1 MRAVTAALCAILCLL
16 AISMRSSVAALEP
29 YEVNV
34 VLSMSGQ
41 GAFLGKEQAEAL
53 KVLEQYV
60 NRTGGIQGHPLQFAV
75 QDDQSTPAGAV
86 QLTQGL
92 IAKKVPVI
100 LGPTLIS
107 TCNAMAALASAGP
120 VIFCTSPA
128 VLPVTDTYVF
138 SSGASVK
145 DLIDTSVRYMREH
158 GLTRFALI
166 ATTDAGGEDA
176 VKWFTN
182 AANQP
187 ENKSVTLV
195 DTERFNVTD
204 LSVAA
209 QVAHIR
215 TANPQAIV
223 LWTAGTPFG
232 TFLRALKDSGLQL
245 PVITAVSAAS
255 VAGMQQWASLLPSS
269 LSLATVPALAANAVK
284 DRATKRQVDG
294 FLAEMR
300 AAGVKVDYVS
310 TTVWDPGLLIVDAL
324 RKLGINATSTQIR
337 DQIAN
342 LKGWVG
348 ADGPYDFVK
357 FPNRGLGAASL
368 YVSQWDAAKEA
379 WVGISGP
386 GGAILR

>member
-1 MRAVTAALCAILCLL
+1 MRALIATLCAMLCLV
-16 AISMRSSVAALEP
+16 AIGVRSSVAAVEP

-34 VLSMSGQ
+34 VLSMTGQ
-41 GAFLGKEQAEAL
+41 GAFLGKEQADAL
-53 KVLEQYV
+53 KVLEDYV
-60 NRTGGIQGHPLQFAV
+60 NRTGGIQGHPVHFAV
-75 QDDQSTPAGAV
+75 LDDQSAPATAV

-100 LGPTLIS
+100 LGPSLIS
-107 TCNAMAALASAGP
+107 TCNAMAALATTGP

-128 VLPVTDTYVF
+128 VIPTTDTFVF

-158 GLTRFALI
+158 GLNRFALI

-182 AANQP
+182 AVNQP
-187 ENKSVTLV
+187 ENKGVALI

-204 LSVAA
+204 LSVGA
-209 QVAHIR
+209 QVAHMR
-215 TANPQAIV
+215 SANPQAIV

-232 TFLRALKDSGLQL
+232 TFLRALKDSGTQA
-245 PVITAVSAAS
+245 PVITAVSAAT
-255 VAGMQQWASLLPSS
+255 VAGMQQWASLLPQS
-269 LSLATVPALAANAVK
+269 LSLATVPALAANVVK

-294 FLAEMR
+294 FLSEMKT
-300 AAGVKVDYVS
+300 AGVKVDYVS

-324 RKLGINATSTQIR
+324 RKLGTGATSTQIR
-337 DQIAN
+337 DQIAS
-342 LKGWVG
+342 LKDWVG

-357 FPNRGLGAASL
+357 FPGRGLGPSSL

-386 GGAILR
+386 GGAMLR